1 MRYAVCAVALLSAC
15 ATSSRS
21 TSEAPP
27 ATSVVAEP
35 ERGGITFIEND
46 YAGALERARA
56 EGRPLFVDVW
66 APW

>member
-1 MRYAVCAVALLSAC
+1 MRYAVCAAALLTAC

-27 ATSVVAEP
+27 AEAKLEREP
-35 ERGGITFIEND
+35 SRIQFIAND
-46 YAGALERARA
+46 YEGALARARA
-56 EGRPLFVDVW
+56 EGRPLFVDTW